1 MISEILKTSKLK
13 LLARNKWFGSA
24 SHASR
29 QNDFVND
36 GKVICRE
43 HKSCCARMFSF
54 WKFES
59 IFSLKSSKT
68 YPVTINPLISLDYH
82 QLIKFNNWLEIM
94 VIMFG
99 LWCLTPLSTIFQ
111 LYRGGQFYWWRK
123 PEKTTNLSQVTDKL
137 YHIMLYRV
145 HLAMNGFEFTTLV
158 VIGTD
163 CTGSLILMR
172 TSVTAARWT

>member
-43 HKSCCARMFSF
+43 HKSFCARMFSF

-59 IFSLKSSKT
+59 VFSLKSSKT

-82 QLIKFNNWLEIM
+82 QFIKFNNWLEIM

-99 LWCLTPLSTIFQ
+99 LWGLTPLSTIVQISWRSVLLVEETGENDQPVASHWQTLSHNVVSSTPRHEQGSNSQ
-111 LYRGGQFYWWRK
+111 L
-123 PEKTTNLSQVTDKL
+123 
-137 YHIMLYRV
+137 
-145 HLAMNGFEFTTLV
+145 
-158 VIGTD
+158 
-163 CTGSLILMR
+163 
-172 TSVTAARWT
+172 